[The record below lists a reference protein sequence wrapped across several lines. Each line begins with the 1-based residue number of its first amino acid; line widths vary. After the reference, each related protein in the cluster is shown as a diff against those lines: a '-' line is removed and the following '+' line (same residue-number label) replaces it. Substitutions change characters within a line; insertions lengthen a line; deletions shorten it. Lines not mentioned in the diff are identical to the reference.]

1 MSRRGRKRKHG
12 QRYPSGDL
20 RRESPRERA
29 AQLPHR
35 RGLPDP
41 LDHRAESEL
50 GRMVLRRELEPL
62 HGLAGEQYA
71 RDFRGYRLTINGP
84 QSLSHGQG
92 RFLCDGCPEQPR
104 PHCTCERL
112 KIKYLD
118 AQRILLGF
126 GSVVLAIVHRVVIND
141 WRVSTPSQVPIL
153 RMGLIA
159 LADHY
164 GLTNRQT
171 GTIRK
176 MSSSQVMTPSSPPEP
191 AV

>member
-1 MSRRGRKRKHG
+1 
-12 QRYPSGDL
+12 
-20 RRESPRERA
+20 
-29 AQLPHR
+29 
-35 RGLPDP
+35 
-41 LDHRAESEL
+41 
-50 GRMVLRRELEPL
+50 MVLRRDLEPL

-92 RFLCDGCPEQPR
+92 RFLCNGCPDR
-104 PHCTCERL
+104 PERDCICERM

-118 AQRILLGF
+118 AQKMLLGF
-126 GSVVLAIVHRVVIND
+126 GSVVLAIVHRVVVND
-141 WRVSTPSQVPIL
+141 WPVSTPRQIPIL

-159 LADHY
+159 LADYY
-164 GLTNRQT
+164 GLTNRAS

-176 MSSSQVMTPSSPPEP
+176 MSSSQVTTPSSLPGP